1 MSPSPPD
8 DSSPVPTVS
17 PLHGQCALVTGASG
31 AIGRAMALA
40 LAARGVDLLLSG
52 RDPGRLDDAAV
63 PARGLGVAVET
74 HAADLTA
81 EGEPEALAGR
91 LEKAFGGLDVLVH
104 AMGVFASGPV
114 ATTPVDEL
122 DRQLRGNL
130 RAPYLLTQ
138 RLLPSLLERRG
149 QIVFVSS
156 SAALRPRGSL
166 AAYAG
171 SKAALGALAD
181 ALRDEVNPAGVR
193 VLSVYPG
200 RTASAMQ
207 EQVHRLE
214 GLPYR
219 PERLLQPADVA
230 ASVIAALELP
240 ETAEVTDL
248 HIRPMQK

>member
-1 MSPSPPD
+1 M
-8 DSSPVPTVS
+8 S
-17 PLHGQCALVTGASG
+17 PLHGKTALVTGASG
-31 AIGRAMALA
+31 AIGRAVALA

-52 RDPGRLDDAAV
+52 RDEERLEGAAV
-63 PARGLGVAVET
+63 SARGLGVAVET
-74 HAADLTA
+74 HATDLAA
-81 EGEPEALAGR
+81 EGAPAALARR
-91 LEKAFGGLDVLVH
+91 LEERFGGLDVLVH
-104 AMGVFASGPV
+104 AMGVFATGPV
-114 ATTPVDEL
+114 ATTPVAEL
-122 DRQLRGNL
+122 DRQIRGNL
-130 RAPYLLTQ
+130 RVPYVLTQ
-138 RLLPSLLERRG
+138 LLLPTLIERRG

-181 ALRDEVNPAGVR
+181 ALRDEVNAAGVR

-207 EQVHRLE
+207 EEVHRIE

-230 ASVIAALELP
+230 ASVVAALELP
-240 ETAEVTDL
+240 DTAEVTDL
-248 HIRPMQK
+248 HLRPMRPMRPMRK